1 MKTDDILDR
10 VEVIVNQELERS
22 KPLTRDSEDDT
33 EKKSVFEALNLLLL
47 YVVRTV
53 KTPIKIVS
61 KFIKEE
67 ILPSME
73 KDFKLYL
80 LIMGSVMLLALFFG
94 VIWVSIAIAVGV
106 FFFDIG
112 YSVLES
118 VLFSLG
124 FQVLS
129 FLLLSLIAFIA
140 SKNIKSLQLL
150 KRANEYRKTNLEG

>member
-22 KPLTRDSEDDT
+22 KPLTSDSEGDT
-33 EKKSVFEALNLLLL
+33 EKKSVYEALNLLLL

>member
-22 KPLTRDSEDDT
+22 KLLVSDSEGST
-33 EKKSVFEALNLLLL
+33 EKKSVYEVLNLLLL

-53 KTPIKIVS
+53 KTPLKLVS

-80 LIMGSVMLLALFFG
+80 LIMGSLMLLVLFFG
-94 VIWVSIAIAVGV
+94 VIWISISITVGV
-106 FFFDIG
+106 FFFDSG
-112 YSVLES
+112 YSVLDS

-124 FQVLS
+124 FQFLS
-129 FLLLSLIAFIA
+129 FLILSLVAFVA
-140 SKNIKSLQLL
+140 SRNIKSLQML
-150 KRANEYRKTNLEG
+150 KRANAYRKDNFG